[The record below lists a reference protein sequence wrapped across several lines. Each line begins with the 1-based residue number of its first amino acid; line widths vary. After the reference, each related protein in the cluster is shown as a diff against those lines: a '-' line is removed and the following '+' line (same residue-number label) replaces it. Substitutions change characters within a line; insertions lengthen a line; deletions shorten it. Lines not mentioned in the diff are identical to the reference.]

1 MPCECQLCLGKQ
13 LADFSKEA
21 VRRRQ
26 RVIKKKNNTNVAPD
40 VAQYRKERYSHHCE
54 HHAPSKELKL
64 LTVNCSFP
72 FSYLRKIVTVNPKNK
87 RNIGKMSTMQNK
99 MFGIATIN
107 GVLGIN

>member
-1 MPCECQLCLGKQ
+1 MPAVSWEATCRLQQGSSE
-13 LADFSKEA
+13 KEA
-21 VRRRQ
+21 ACD
-26 RVIKKKNNTNVAPD
+26 KKKKNTNVAPD